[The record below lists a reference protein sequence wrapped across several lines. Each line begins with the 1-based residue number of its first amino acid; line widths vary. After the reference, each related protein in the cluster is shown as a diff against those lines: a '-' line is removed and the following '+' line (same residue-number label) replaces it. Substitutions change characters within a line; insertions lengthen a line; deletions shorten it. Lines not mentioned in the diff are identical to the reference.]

1 MKETNKSGIMTL
13 FSSGC
18 LGDCSVRQFSLEGM
32 EDASRPD
39 KTSVLMAGLIVA
51 VLLRDGLGFAN
62 GLVEAV
68 S

>member
-1 MKETNKSGIMTL
+1 M
-13 FSSGC
+13 
-18 LGDCSVRQFSLEGM
+18 RQFSLKGM
-32 EDASRPD
+32 EDASRVD
-39 KTSVLMAGLIVA
+39 TTSVLMAGLIVA